1 MSPPSNHRG
10 ETDEMSISE
19 TPKHIVARIDALHS
33 MRWLDLKALWTCLF
47 GSPPGINNRRYVIRR
62 LAHRLQEDAA
72 REIDP
77 DLLSSNDDRIRHL
90 IATGALKPKAK
101 KIVSAGQVI
110 TKNHHGVL
118 HSVRVLG
125 KGRFEYSGKLYTSL
139 SAIARQ
145 ITGTRW
151 SGPAFFGIKSTTPS
165 KAKSR

>member
-1 MSPPSNHRG
+1 
-10 ETDEMSISE
+10 MSISE
-19 TPKHIVARIDALHS
+19 TPQHIVARIDALHS
-33 MRWLDLKALWTCLF
+33 MRWLELKALWTSLF

-72 REIDP
+72 REIEP

-90 IATGALKPKAK
+90 VATGSLKPKAK

-125 KGRFEYSGKLYTSL
+125 KDRFEYSGKLYTSL

-165 KAKSR
+165 KAKSP